1 MVAQGTNDGGSNMN
15 RERRTANGDQSPNGF
30 TTKQTRYPKQ
40 DSPRRFNKPD
50 GESRYDKSEGQGR
63 YGKPEGGN
71 RYSRGEGTT
80 SRYGRGEGG
89 YTGKPYDKNRSFNSA
104 PKFSGKDEDE
114 EDNSRRSRPSRPK
127 ESKPGVAIP
136 DKNKVQLRIEKEQK
150 SMKKKQ
156 QNKKKE
162 STRPQP
168 KVKRANN
175 INYTKNYAN
184 GDYDDYDDY
193 YDL

>member
-1 MVAQGTNDGGSNMN
+1 MVTQGTNDGGSNMN
-15 RERRTANGDQSPNGF
+15 RERRTANGDKSPNGYAA
-30 TTKQTRYPKQ
+30 KQTRYPKQ
-40 DSPRRFNKPD
+40 DGPRRFNKPD
-50 GESRYDKSEGQGR
+50 GESRY
-63 YGKPEGGN
+63 
-71 RYSRGEGTT
+71 
-80 SRYGRGEGG
+80 GRGEGG
-89 YTGKPYDKNRSFNSA
+89 YSGKPYDKNRSYNSA

-175 INYTKNYAN
+175 VNYTKNYAN
-184 GDYDDYDDY
+184 GDYDDYEDY